1 MLQIASYG
9 QKVSDSLICFTPNE
23 VNYFTTKCF
32 EVKRLQADSTHLYKM
47 GVFLNNQLILKDSIS
62 VMDARVIST
71 YQNEIS
77 LLNLKLGLN
86 IDEVKNLKRRNR
98 KLVIGCTSISIASIS
113 LGVYLSTR

>member
-9 QKVSDSLICFTPNE
+9 QIKSDSLICFTPKE
-23 VNYFTTKCF
+23 VNYFTSKCF
-32 EVKRLQADSTHLYKM
+32 EVKKLQADSTHLYKM
-47 GVFLNNQLILKDSIS
+47 GVLLNNQLILKDSIS
-62 VMDARVIST
+62 VMDARIIAT

-86 IDEVKNLKRRNR
+86 TDEVKNLKRSNR
-98 KLVIGCTSISIASIS
+98 RLIIGCTIISIASIS